1 MSIEA
6 DKYGNTV
13 IQNFQSGEFEIKC
26 MQLYSVGGDLLL
38 RNGKN
43 GEFRDLYAEAPVRLP
58 TKFGFN
64 AKLYSVLRVSEYG
77 IICFQVKLNP

>member
-1 MSIEA
+1 MSIEV

-13 IQNFQSGEFEIKC
+13 IQNFQSEEFEIKC

-43 GEFRDLYAEAPVRLP
+43 GEFRDLYA
-58 TKFGFN
+58 
-64 AKLYSVLRVSEYG
+64 
-77 IICFQVKLNP
+77 